1 MRVWIDSIENEEL
14 NPDEI
19 ICELYAEIEDED
31 LNWEDDKEY
40 FFSITTLFT
49 EEGDE
54 VTDEEIRLWT
64 GYKSVEDYL
73 HNSWGGE
80 RLNDEIESFLRGEAE
95 REEAARTYWEEL
107 NAEIERE
114 RYY

>member
-73 HNSWGGE
+73 HNSCGGE
-80 RLNDEIESFLRGEAE
+80 RLNDEIEAFLRGESE
-95 REEAARTYWEEL
+95 REEAAGTYWEVL
-107 NAEIERE
+107 NSEYERE

>member
-14 NPDEI
+14 NPNEI
-19 ICELYAEIEDED
+19 ICELYAEIEDDD

-80 RLNDEIESFLRGEAE
+80 RLNDEIEAFLRGEAE

-107 NAEIERE
+107 NVEIERE

>member
-19 ICELYAEIEDED
+19 ICELYAEIDDEV

-40 FFSITTLFT
+40 FFSQTTLYT

-64 GYKSVEDYL
+64 GYKSVENYL

-80 RLNDEIESFLRGEAE
+80 RLNDEIEAFLRGEDE